1 MSLKVGDLAPEIVL
15 NDQYGNERSTAKLQ
29 KESLVLI
36 FYPKNNSPI
45 CTSQLCAFRDNY
57 KLFNLFNSE
66 IWGINNESVYSHNS
80 FSRNLQIPFP
90 LRSDKENKIGKL
102 YGIKNISGLNT
113 SCITFVINEKKINL
127 IHENLMDSNSHI
139 IKSLHILENL
149 RK

>member
-15 NDQYGNERSTAKLQ
+15 NDQYGNERSTAKLET
-29 KESLVLI
+29 KSLVLI

-45 CTSQLCAFRDNY
+45 CTSQLCAFRNNY

-90 LRSDKENKIGKL
+90 LLSDKENKIGKL
-102 YGIKNISGLNT
+102 YGIKNIFGLNT
-113 SCITFVINEKKINL
+113 SRITFVINEKKINL

>member
-15 NDQYGNERSTAKLQ
+15 NDQYGIERSTAKLQ
-29 KESLVLI
+29 AKSLVLI

-57 KLFNLFNSE
+57 KLFNLYNSE

-90 LRSDKENKIGKL
+90 LLSDKGNKIGKL
-102 YGIKNISGLNT
+102 YGIKNIFGLNT
-113 SCITFVINEKKINL
+113 SRITFVINEKKINL
-127 IHENLMDSNSHI
+127 IHENLIDSNSHV

-149 RK
+149 RN

>member
-15 NDQYGNERSTAKLQ
+15 NDQYGNERSTAKLE
-29 KESLVLI
+29 KKSLVLI

-66 IWGINNESVYSHNS
+66 IWEINNESVYSHNS

-113 SCITFVINEKKINL
+113 SCITFVINVKKINL

>member
-15 NDQYGNERSTAKLQ
+15 NDQYGNERSTAKLE
-29 KESLVLI
+29 KKSLVLI

-57 KLFNLFNSE
+57 KLFNLYNSE

-90 LRSDKENKIGKL
+90 LLSDKENKIGKL
-102 YGIKNISGLNT
+102 YGIKNIFGLNT
-113 SCITFVINEKKINL
+113 SRITFVINEKKINL
-127 IHENLMDSNSHI
+127 IHENLMDSISHI

>member
-15 NDQYGNERSTAKLQ
+15 NDQYGNERSTAKLET
-29 KESLVLI
+29 KSLVLI

-45 CTSQLCAFRDNY
+45 CTSQLCAFRNNY

-90 LRSDKENKIGKL
+90 LLSDKENKIGKL
-102 YGIKNISGLNT
+102 YGIKNIFGLNT

>member
-15 NDQYGNERSTAKLQ
+15 NDQYGNERSTAKLE
-29 KESLVLI
+29 KKSLVLI

-113 SCITFVINEKKINL
+113 SCITFVINVKKINL

>member
-15 NDQYGNERSTAKLQ
+15 NDQYGNERSTAKLE
-29 KESLVLI
+29 KKSLVLI

-57 KLFNLFNSE
+57 KLFNLYNSE

-80 FSRNLQIPFP
+80 FCRNLQIPFP
-90 LRSDKENKIGKL
+90 LLSDKENKIGKL
-102 YGIKNISGLNT
+102 YGIKNIFGLNT
-113 SCITFVINEKKINL
+113 SRITFVINEKKINL
-127 IHENLMDSNSHI
+127 IHENLMDSISHI